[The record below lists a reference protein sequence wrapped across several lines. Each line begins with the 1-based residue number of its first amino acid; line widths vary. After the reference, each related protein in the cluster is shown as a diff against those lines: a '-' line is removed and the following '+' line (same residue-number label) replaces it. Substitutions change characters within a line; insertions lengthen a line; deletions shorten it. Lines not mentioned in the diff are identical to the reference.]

1 MVNDTISDILTR
13 IRNANLIKSQ
23 TVSIPLT
30 RISKQISEILEKQG
44 FIESFQISSP
54 SLNQHVKNLSPLE
67 LSQEK
72 TSIIDK
78 IPADKIKKNSLDTT
92 SQKLGSSRFAS
103 KKNSSAEHSEHQSAT
118 QTGIILY
125 LKYQGR
131 DKKPCITNLKR
142 ISKPGLRIY
151 ANYKEIPKV
160 LGGMGVAIL
169 STSKGIMTD
178 REARFHK
185 IGGEILCSIW

>member
-30 RISKQISEILEKQG
+30 RIGKQISAILEKQG
-44 FIESFQISSP
+44 FIESFEIFSFASDIKDQSTVES
-54 SLNQHVKNLSPLE
+54 NQNKDLGLQNVYR
-67 LSQEK
+67 EK
-72 TSIIDK
+72 TDK
-78 IPADKIKKNSLDTT
+78 AHFEKEPENLLKKNKANSEQLFLN
-92 SQKLGSSRFAS
+92 KRES
-103 KKNSSAEHSEHQSAT
+103 KRKNSSEK
-118 QTGIILY
+118 IVIY
-125 LKYQGR
+125 LKYQDR
-131 DKKPCITNLKR
+131 TKKPCITNLKR

-151 ANYKEIPKV
+151 ASYKEIPKV
-160 LGGMGVAIL
+160 LGGMGIAIL

-178 REARFHK
+178 QEARFYK